1 MHLERV
7 HVSDDAERQLGFS
20 QAVKVGETL
29 WVSGAV
35 SWDENLNP
43 LHVGDMVGQMRQIY
57 GALGELL
64 KRFDRGM
71 DAIVKETVFAT
82 DLDLALK
89 NTEVR
94 RDFFPDDKFPAST
107 WVEVKRL
114 AHPDL
119 LLEVEI
125 VAQL

>member
-7 HVSDDAERQLGFS
+7 HVSEDAEKQLGFS
-20 QAVKVGETL
+20 QAVKIGEAL

-35 SWDENLNP
+35 SWDESFNP
-43 LHVGDMVGQMRQIY
+43 LHVGDMAGQMRQIY
-57 GALGELL
+57 GALDALL

-71 DAIVKETVFAT
+71 DAIIKETVFAT
-82 DLDLALK
+82 DLDLALQ
-89 NTEVR
+89 NTQVR
-94 RDFFPDDKFPAST
+94 RDFFPDEQFPAST
-107 WVEVKRL
+107 WVEVSRL

>member
-1 MHLERV
+1 MELERF
-7 HVSDDAERQLGFS
+7 HISEEAEKQMGFV

-35 SWDENLNP
+35 SWDENMTP
-43 LHVGDMVGQMRQIY
+43 LHVGDMAGQMRQIY

-64 KRFDRGM
+64 ARFNRSM
-71 DAIVKETVFAT
+71 DAIIKETVFAT
-82 DLDLALK
+82 DLDLALQ
-89 NTEVR
+89 NTEIR
-94 RDFFPDDKFPAST
+94 RSFFPEEKFPAAT
-107 WVEVKRL
+107 WIGVRRL